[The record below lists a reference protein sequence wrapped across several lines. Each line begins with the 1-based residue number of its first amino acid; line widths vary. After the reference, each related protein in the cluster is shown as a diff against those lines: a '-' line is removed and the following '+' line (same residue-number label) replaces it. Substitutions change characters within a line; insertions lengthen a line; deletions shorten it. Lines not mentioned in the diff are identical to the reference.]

1 MVKFTKITIVF
12 KNSILFQTQLPHG
25 FPYSDRRNDY
35 GGTLGAGG
43 SVTRLSHEHDPLALH
58 QALQSAVDD
67 GQNPGMDESAG
78 FMSDL
83 PLLKS
88 KYITSLK
95 K

>member
-1 MVKFTKITIVF
+1 M
-12 KNSILFQTQLPHG
+12 
-25 FPYSDRRNDY
+25 
-35 GGTLGAGG
+35 
-43 SVTRLSHEHDPLALH
+43 ALH

-88 KYITSLK
+88 KYKTIFFTIKTSVLNSQLF
-95 K
+95 